1 MRGYIYNKV
10 LSSHGVARQ
19 VSAIRLQRVRQ
30 LLGLPAAAPG
40 PARPAQVRLAV
51 YMAVH
56 MEYRCSAEQLCSG
69 GISRLAAITY

>member
-1 MRGYIYNKV
+1 MAAGAPADTPFDFAAAFID
-10 LSSHGVARQ
+10 HGVARQ

-51 YMAVH
+51 Y
-56 MEYRCSAEQLCSG
+56 
-69 GISRLAAITY
+69 